1 MELICVTYFNIYVNM
16 KKKKLS
22 AESDFQFRV
31 SEFCLY
37 TVSLVDDGLCFFC
50 FSFYDW
56 FNFFFSFMLLII
68 I

>member
-37 TVSLVDDGLCFFC
+37 TVSLVDDGLCFFSSL
-50 FSFYDW
+50 FMIGLI
-56 FNFFFSFMLLII
+56 FFFLLCC
-68 I
+68 